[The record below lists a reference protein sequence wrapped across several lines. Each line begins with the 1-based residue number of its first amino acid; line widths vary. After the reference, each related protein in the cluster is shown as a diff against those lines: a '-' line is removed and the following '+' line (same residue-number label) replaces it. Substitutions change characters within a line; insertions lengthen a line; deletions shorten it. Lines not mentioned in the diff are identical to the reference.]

1 MKHTIT
7 TLLLALCFAGTAQ
20 TPFWTEDFAGGI
32 PAGWT
37 NTDGGNQNVLWKW
50 CANPTTGP
58 AASCPSIWDDA
69 LNAQAPFASTT
80 ASNGFVNVDS
90 DEAGQLNANH
100 VSRLTTTAINCSGKN
115 EVWIKLQS
123 HIGIFTSGTNDRAI
137 LRVSKD
143 NVTWTSFVL
152 FDDTDGT
159 SLENRWSDNPEV
171 PIVDI
176 SAVAANQATVY
187 LRFQW
192 TGNYEYHWSLD
203 DVQLFGENP
212 VARHDVGFADFFYP
226 VSSFA
231 TPVSQ
236 IGTDTFGF
244 SAQVANYGIL
254 AQSNVKVTA
263 KVLDITAGG
272 TELFSSTLTVASIA
286 PGDTSDFIF
295 TERFTPELPIGEY
308 AIQYSV
314 SADSTDQL
322 PSDNLRTNK
331 FFVTEL
337 TFAKE
342 ETPTQGFR
350 PSSTGDWT
358 IGNYYVMS
366 TGSLDKFRAIGAEFA
381 FATNPD
387 EVAAADV
394 EASLNLF
401 KVNDDV
407 DANFS
412 NFDGSQ
418 LFSPSLEWV
427 GVSEYAA
434 PDTYEDYDLDV
445 AELFDAN
452 SGASGVPLVTG
463 GRYFLTMS
471 YADASNLVFHA
482 FNSAVVAPFVS
493 TVLFTDEWGLGGF
506 QGNPNAV
513 LRMYLSLESST
524 DNTPLPVSSLTV
536 SPNPVRD
543 AVTLKV
549 DFDKATDATITIA
562 DINGR
567 VIRMEDKSGLTKER
581 ITYNLPE
588 LAAGTYLARIATA
601 EGTRTLKFVVAK

>member
-1 MKHTIT
+1 
-7 TLLLALCFAGTAQ
+7 
-20 TPFWTEDFAGGI
+20 
-32 PAGWT
+32 
-37 NTDGGNQNVLWKW
+37 
-50 CANPTTGP
+50 
-58 AASCPSIWDDA
+58 
-69 LNAQAPFASTT
+69 
-80 ASNGFVNVDS
+80 
-90 DEAGQLNANH
+90 
-100 VSRLTTTAINCSGKN
+100 
-115 EVWIKLQS
+115 
-123 HIGIFTSGTNDRAI
+123 
-137 LRVSKD
+137 
-143 NVTWTSFVL
+143 
-152 FDDTDGT
+152 
-159 SLENRWSDNPEV
+159 
-171 PIVDI
+171 
-176 SAVAANQATVY
+176 
-187 LRFQW
+187 
-192 TGNYEYHWSLD
+192 
-203 DVQLFGENP
+203 